1 VPSLA
6 HQLLVPYARHVMR
19 AKPIVDPEGERRRFA
34 SKRRPL
40 KVPADFTWAAK
51 GGVPVLTHGSGDR
64 TLFYVHGGSYNGNAA
79 AQHFSL
85 VRRLAARCNLR
96 VIFPDYPLAPD
107 FPWTSSH
114 PQMSALLSGL
124 AAEGPVV
131 LAGDS
136 AGGGYALSLAMS
148 LATSLDGPDSHP
160 LESMVLISPWL
171 DVSCSTPGIE
181 EAAEWDPWLR
191 LDRARVYGQWW
202 AGDPTHTSRWEVS
215 PLHGSLTNLPRTL
228 AFQGTRDIL
237 CPENRLMRDQA
248 ASAGWDYTYVEEP
261 GLMHVYPLLPI
272 PEAKRAFEQM
282 VEFIGSPAV

>member
-1 VPSLA
+1 
-6 HQLLVPYARHVMR
+6 MR
-19 AKPIVDPEGERRRFA
+19 AKPIVDPEGERRTFA

-40 KVPADFTWAAK
+40 KVPADFTWAAM

-148 LATSLDGPDSHP
+148 LATPLDGAGSHP

-171 DVSCSTPGIE
+171 DVSCSAPGIE

-215 PLHGSLTNLPRTL
+215 PLHGSLANLPRTL

-237 CPENRLMRDQA
+237 CPETDSCVTRQHVRAGITRTSRNPASCTSTRSYPSPKQSVPSSRWWSSLVPQTTAQA
-248 ASAGWDYTYVEEP
+248 TLDA
-261 GLMHVYPLLPI
+261 
-272 PEAKRAFEQM
+272 
-282 VEFIGSPAV
+282 